1 MNEYFPVDCSAT
13 LQRIGLL
20 AKSARLKQGIR
31 QRDVVTRL
39 GVSEKVIRRIERGD
53 PSVSVRS
60 LMLVLWN
67 LGVME
72 KIFQSFEESPTS
84 FSALREEI
92 SGRRVRPRRSKV
104 EDF

>member
-1 MNEYFPVDCSAT
+1 MNDYFPVDCDAT

-20 AKSARLKQGIR
+20 AKAARLEQGIR
-31 QRDVVTRL
+31 QLDVVSRL
-39 GVSEKVIRRIERGD
+39 GVPEKVVRRIERGD

-67 LGVME
+67 LGLME
-72 KIFQSFEESPTS
+72 RVFRSLEESQLS
-84 FSALREEI
+84 FSELKQDT
-92 SGRRVRPRRSKV
+92 SGRRVRHRRSKA

>member
-13 LQRIGLL
+13 LQRIGLM
-20 AKSARLKQGIR
+20 AKAARLKQGIR

-39 GVSEKVIRRIERGD
+39 GVPEKVIRCIERGD

-72 KIFQSFEESPTS
+72 RIFQSFEENTVS
-84 FSALREEI
+84 FLALREDT

>member
-1 MNEYFPVDCSAT
+1 MERFFPVDCDAS

-20 AKSARLKQGIR
+20 VKTARLEQGVR
-31 QRDVVTRL
+31 QLDVVSRL
-39 GVSEKVIRRIERGD
+39 GVTEKMLRRIERGD

-67 LGVME
+67 LGLTDKVFRPLE
-72 KIFQSFEESPTS
+72 DASVSFVELKDET
-84 FSALREEI
+84 
-92 SGRRVRPRRSKV
+92 SGRRARRRRAKP

>member
-1 MNEYFPVDCSAT
+1 MNQFFPVDCSST

-20 AKSARLKQGIR
+20 VKASRLDQGIR
-31 QRDVVTRL
+31 QLDVVSRL
-39 GVSEKVIRRIERGD
+39 GVPEKVVRRIEYGD

-67 LGVME
+67 LGLTDKV
-72 KIFQSFEESPTS
+72 FRSFEDTS
-84 FSALREEI
+84 VSFLEMKEDT
-92 SGRRVRPRRSKV
+92 SGRRVRRRHSKP

>member
-20 AKSARLKQGIR
+20 VKASRLDQGIR
-31 QRDVVTRL
+31 QVDVVARL
-39 GVSEKVIRRIERGD
+39 GVPEKVIRRIERGD
-53 PSVSVRS
+53 PSVNVRS

-67 LGVME
+67 LGLME
-72 KIFQSFEESPTS
+72 RVFRSFDDTS
-84 FSALREEI
+84 VSFVALQEDT
-92 SGRRVRPRRSKV
+92 SGRRVRPRRVKP